1 MATIPNSTRWL
12 RRAAFASGLVAAVT
26 LVALGRI
33 PAGSGP
39 LVLNVDVT
47 TAPTGELAVEPA
59 GRVAAVT
66 GLAPGGGALRG
77 RVTLRNQTDAPL
89 AVRVRA
95 RPSISDA
102 DISMQVT
109 LSGSAGEL
117 YSGPAA
123 GLRRFSRRAL
133 SLEPRGSAVVDVA
146 ASLPPGAPEG
156 WRGRDVTLPLEYRTS
171 VRGQVRR

>member
-1 MATIPNSTRWL
+1 MATIPNPTRWL
-12 RRAAFASGLVAAVT
+12 RRSAFAAGLVAAVT
-26 LVALGRI
+26 LVAIGRM

-39 LVLNVDVT
+39 LALDVAVT
-47 TAPTGELAVEPA
+47 TGPTGELAVEPA

-66 GLAPGGGALRG
+66 GLEPGGNSLHG
-77 RVTLRNQTDAPL
+77 RVTLQNQTDSPL

-102 DISMQVT
+102 DRALQVR
-109 LSGSAGEL
+109 LGGSAGDL

-123 GLRRFSRRAL
+123 GVRRFSRRPL
-133 SLEPRGSAVVDVA
+133 LIEPRGSAIVDVA
-146 ASLPPGAPEG
+146 AWLPSGAREG
-156 WRGRDVTLPLEYRTS
+156 WRGRDVTLALEYRTS